1 MSARGSTGAT
11 AVNTATRARETAN
24 TVTKDFL
31 TFSQPFIHEGA
42 LLSSSTSGRR
52 LFIHHLSEVPLGT
65 DVFTTQIGNQLKRT
79 DKNTVAM
86 GDIKLDI
93 KPFPE
98 GIANVPTPKIIS
110 QVPTAAFTGPAEAR
124 DKLAVQLINKGKE
137 ANSAGEFAAACACFE
152 SAYALARR
160 EGMLVSAANMRL
172 KLGDAYTAAAM
183 YRQLLSDPGLLDAK
197 ERDMATRKLKEAQDQ
212 PPQPPSASRAAG
224 GVVVGAAGSASASPA
239 EGEAVRRLEA
249 RLKALEEL
257 VRAGP
262 SKLALEQTSQK
273 VDSLSAQVERRL
285 AGVKKGMGALHER
298 LTAVELA
305 MAKLPEHLKTFK
317 TKNREQAQIGR
328 EHAEQIAALQKA
340 IPALATPGPDGFVD
354 FGSAHGSAP
363 SGSEAPSLNDFEPPS
378 PGGDGLVAFGNFT
391 PAKLEAQSN
400 SFQDSGAT
408 VTDDEFNALFGPTE

>member
-1 MSARGSTGAT
+1 
-11 AVNTATRARETAN
+11 VNTATRARETAN

-197 ERDMATRKLKEAQDQ
+197 ERDMATRKLKEAQDVLKTQ
-212 PPQPPSASRAAG
+212 GGGDPAARGTGGSSGGKGGSSGGGKGGDFADFEADFVVGGGDDDEGSDDGFADFDDAPPPPKSSRAAPP
-224 GVVVGAAGSASASPA
+224 AAP
-239 EGEAVRRLEA
+239 
-249 RLKALEEL
+249 K
-257 VRAGP
+257 
-262 SKLALEQTSQK
+262 
-273 VDSLSAQVERRL
+273 
-285 AGVKKGMGALHER
+285 
-298 LTAVELA
+298 TA
-305 MAKLPEHLKTFK
+305 
-317 TKNREQAQIGR
+317 
-328 EHAEQIAALQKA
+328 
-340 IPALATPGPDGFVD
+340 
-354 FGSAHGSAP
+354 
-363 SGSEAPSLNDFEPPS
+363 PP
-378 PGGDGLVAFGNFT
+378 LAFGNGG
-391 PAKLEAQSN
+391 SN
-400 SFQDSGAT
+400 SLTLTCAGASPKRRPSKARFFRSG
-408 VTDDEFNALFGPTE
+408 VH